1 MKILVINP
9 NTSERITQHIR
20 TELERIKR
28 PDTELTVE
36 NPSKGP
42 PFISFAYDVAVAAP
56 HVIQMVGR
64 ANEAGYDAIVVA
76 CFNDPAVSA
85 AKEISQVPVLG
96 IAEVSFHIAALLG
109 HRFCVMATLR
119 KRVPLIELHVRQ
131 LGMEKLLASVRAL
144 NMSTLEVDAK
154 PDESKA
160 AILELGRRAIDEDG
174 AEVLV
179 LGCAGLIGHADDLT
193 RQLGIPVVDPTSV
206 TFKVAEAMVDLRL
219 THSKVGLFSQPLGAG
234 GGERL

>member
-20 TELERIKR
+20 AELERIKR
-28 PDTELTVE
+28 PDTELRVE
-36 NPSKGP
+36 NPSEGR

-56 HVIQMVGR
+56 EVIQMVGR

-85 AKEISQVPVLG
+85 GKEISHVPVLG

-109 HRFCVMATLR
+109 HRFCVAATL
-119 KRVPLIELHVRQ
+119 KTRVPFIELHVRQ

-144 NMSTLEVDAK
+144 MVRIS
-154 PDESKA
+154 
-160 AILELGRRAIDEDG
+160 
-174 AEVLV
+174 
-179 LGCAGLIGHADDLT
+179 
-193 RQLGIPVVDPTSV
+193 SV
-206 TFKVAEAMVDLRL
+206 
-219 THSKVGLFSQPLGAG
+219 
-234 GGERL
+234 